1 MNHIHM
7 LITYIILHRTVGYTT
22 VRIIEE
28 SLKYLAWSSL
38 YGVYY
43 GITYFIPKKPELF
56 KTAPLDEFDFM
67 TEEEENDFILI
78 KTS

>member
-1 MNHIHM
+1 M

-22 VRIIEE
+22 VRIVEE

-38 YGVYY
+38 CGVYF
-43 GITYFIPKKPELF
+43 GIIYFIPKKTPPF
-56 KTAPLDEFDFM
+56 KTAPFDEFDFM

-78 KTS
+78 KTQ

>member
-1 MNHIHM
+1 M

-28 SLKYLAWSSL
+28 SLKYIAWSSL

-43 GITYFIPKKPELF
+43 GITYFLPKKADPPL
-56 KTAPLDEFDFM
+56 KTAPFDKFDFM

-78 KTS
+78 KTP